1 MRTEPAIPEELWDQI
16 PPAVQAALLVVVR
29 RYEERIAALQQR
41 VEELEQRLGQDSS
54 NSSKPPS
61 SDLPHVKR
69 RPPRER
75 SERSRGG
82 QRGHE
87 AHPTPLLPADDVQT
101 RKPTECRRCGH
112 ALRGE
117 DPRPLRHQFLELP
130 PIKPHVLEYQLHRL
144 TCSRCGAST
153 CAQPPAEHHG
163 RYGPRLRGVVALL
176 AGAYRLSKRQVETLC
191 ADLLGVP
198 IAAGTVCKLERQT
211 TAATE
216 PVVTALR
223 AYVRAQP
230 LNMDET
236 GWRQNGR
243 RGWLWTAVS
252 RSATVFHACLSR
264 GADVARLLV
273 GGGTYRRVLTSDRY
287 RSYNW
292 LPLRQR
298 QICWAHLRRDFQAM
312 IDRRNSGSA
321 IGRELLLFAED
332 VFHSWHRVRDRT
344 LRRSSLQTTI
354 NRQRPWFRD
363 LLAKGCA
370 CACAKTAAVCR
381 DLLRLETA
389 LWTFM
394 RVPGVEPTNNAA
406 ERALRHAVLWR
417 KLSQGTDSVAGSRY
431 VANILTILATCRHQ
445 GRNVL
450 DYLTACGDAYLRG
463 FQPPSLLP
471 QASG

>member
-1 MRTEPAIPEELWDQI
+1 MRTESPIPKELWDQI
-16 PPAVQAALLVVVR
+16 PPTVQAALLVVFQQ
-29 RYEERIAALQQR
+29 YEQRIAALEQR
-41 VEELEQRLGQDSS
+41 VAELEQQLGQNSS

-61 SDLPHVKR
+61 SDLPRVKR

-75 SERSRGG
+75 WGRSRGG

-112 ALRGE
+112 VLRGE
-117 DPRPLRHQFLELP
+117 DPQPLRHQFLELP

-144 TCSRCGAST
+144 RCSRCGAST

-176 AGAYRLSKRQVETLC
+176 AGAYRLSKRQIQALC

-216 PVVTALR
+216 SVVTALR
-223 AYVRAQP
+223 AHVRAQP

-236 GWRQNGR
+236 GWRQHGR
-243 RGWLWTAVS
+243 RGWLWTAVG
-252 RSATVFHACLSR
+252 RSATVFHTCLSR

-273 GGGTYRRVLTSDRY
+273 GGGSYRQVVTSDRY
-287 RSYNW
+287 SSYNW

-312 IDRRNSGSA
+312 IDRGNAGSA

-332 VFHSWHRVRDRT
+332 VFHFWHRVRHRT

-354 NRQRPWFRD
+354 NQQRPWFRD
-363 LLAKGCA
+363 RLAEGCA
-370 CACAKTAAVCR
+370 CACTKTAAVCR

-406 ERALRHAVLWR
+406 ERAVRHAVLWR
-417 KLSQGTDSVAGSRY
+417 KTSQGTDSVAGSHY
-431 VANILTILATCRHQ
+431 VANILTILATCRQQ

-450 DYLTACGDAYLRG
+450 DFLTACCDAYLHG
-463 FQPPSLLP
+463 LPPPSLLTH
-471 QASG
+471 AVS